1 MPTVPSHVQEK
12 SVSLVVALPGE
23 EMNKQH
29 EIQSSPGCVGRLAEF
44 FPAAVPVRIP
54 VEVMKIDGSES
65 DGSQLRGRLASTAE
79 QTVIEFGT
87 PGEVIFASG
96 LPLDFE
102 DTVRMKNFDGSFDV
116 SAEIIAL
123 QLDQGKT
130 AVAARFL
137 QDVTNWII
145 K

>member
-1 MPTVPSHVQEK
+1 MLLHKQ
-12 SVSLVVALPGE
+12 GE
-23 EMNKQH
+23 EMQKQH
-29 EIQSSPGCVGRLAEF
+29 EIGASRPHAGCVGRLAEF
-44 FPAAVPVRIP
+44 FPGAVPVRIP
-54 VEVMKIDGSES
+54 VQVMKIVSSEKNGALIDS
-65 DGSQLRGRLASTAE
+65 PVASTAE

-116 SAEIIAL
+116 SAEIIAM
-123 QLDQGKT
+123 QLDKGKI

>member
-1 MPTVPSHVQEK
+1 V
-12 SVSLVVALPGE
+12 
-23 EMNKQH
+23 
-29 EIQSSPGCVGRLAEF
+29 R
-44 FPAAVPVRIP
+44 VRIP
-54 VEVMKIDGSES
+54 VQVFKLNSKLSSKLNSKLDSKLDSKIDNAA
-65 DGSQLRGRLASTAE
+65 ASAAE

-116 SAEIIAL
+116 SAEIIAM

-137 QDVTNWII
+137 DNVTNWII

>member
-1 MPTVPSHVQEK
+1 MQR
-12 SVSLVVALPGE
+12 
-23 EMNKQH
+23 QH
-29 EIQSSPGCVGRLAEF
+29 EMGAIRSQGSPGCVGRLAEF

-54 VEVMKIDGSES
+54 VQVMKIARSIGKSPVCES
-65 DGSQLRGRLASTAE
+65 TVASAAE

-96 LPLDFE
+96 LPLEFE

-116 SAEIIAL
+116 SAEIIAM

-137 QDVTNWII
+137 EDVTNWII

>member
-1 MPTVPSHVQEK
+1 MQ
-12 SVSLVVALPGE
+12 
-23 EMNKQH
+23 KQH
-29 EIQSSPGCVGRLAEF
+29 GTETSRSHGSAGCVGRLAEF
-44 FPAAVPVRIP
+44 FPSAVPVRIP
-54 VEVMKIDGSES
+54 VQVMKIDVARV
-65 DGSQLRGRLASTAE
+65 DGMEASPAE

-102 DTVRMKNFDGSFDV
+102 DTVRVKNFDGSFDV
-116 SAEIIAL
+116 SAEIIAM
-123 QLDQGKT
+123 QLDKGNT

-137 QDVTNWII
+137 EDVTNWII

>member
-54 VEVMKIDGSES
+54 VEVMKIDGSET
-65 DGSQLRGRLASTAE
+65 DGSQLRDRLASTAE